1 MNQNL
6 MPMVLRYVQ
15 LSSATAKQALDQLG
29 ARRQAEKRA
38 QAEMPATIAALLA
51 SGTITEAQKT
61 AAAEMLA
68 DHGKTMQLLKN
79 AVAKIAE
86 LSATKKQAAALGTGV
101 DDTDKTAGDGG
112 ENDFN
117 KSLTSPFVGQRTSEK
132 KASDHKLFA
141 GLGIAV

>member
-29 ARRQAEKRA
+29 ARRQSEKRA
-38 QAEMPATIAALLA
+38 AAEVPATIQALLA
-51 SGTITEAQKT
+51 SGTITAEQQKQ
-61 AAAEMLA
+61 AAEMLG

-86 LSATKKQAAALGTGV
+86 LSTAKQASAGLGAGV
-101 DDTDKTAGDGG
+101 DGDPTAEKAAGD
-112 ENDFN
+112 DFN

-141 GLGIAV
+141 GLGLQS